1 MQGIWAE
8 KYMKFSPLAETYRTL
23 EPSGQS
29 MNPISILTR
38 NINNI
43 IIKEIIIIAYS
54 NNIDTN
60 RII

>member
-1 MQGIWAE
+1 
-8 KYMKFSPLAETYRTL
+8 MKFSPLAEKYRAL

-38 NINNI
+38 NNNI

>member
-8 KYMKFSPLAETYRTL
+8 NYMKFSPLAEKYRAL

>member
-1 MQGIWAE
+1 
-8 KYMKFSPLAETYRTL
+8 MKFSPLAETYRTL